1 MDRGCLDD
9 LRLALKAT
17 EDAFLLMLLQLECQK
32 RESGTKPNALRR
44 SGLIPGTL
52 YGHQGAESVEITIPA
67 KIAETLA
74 HTAVVNNTIVQVNIP
89 GLGWNGKT
97 LLREIQSHPC
107 RPLLYHL
114 SFFAIGSQSSI
125 EVDVPLHIVGEA
137 PGVTQEK
144 GALDT
149 VLTDLHVQCAPDQ
162 IPDSIDV
169 DVSQMHTGDV
179 IHVRDLIMPDG
190 VTVLGEPERTVVTVS
205 ATRAAA
211 SAESEAS
218 SAAQDTQPTA
228 GAAS

>member
-1 MDRGCLDD
+1 
-9 LRLALKAT
+9 
-17 EDAFLLMLLQLECQK
+17 MLLQLECQK

-44 SGLIPGTL
+44 SGLIPATL
-52 YGHQGAESVEITIPA
+52 YGHQGAESVEITIPK

-74 HTAVVNNTIVQVNIP
+74 QTAVVNNTIVQVNIP
-89 GLGWNGKT
+89 SLGWNGKT

-107 RPLLYHL
+107 RPLLYHF

-137 PGVTQEK
+137 PGVTLEK

-179 IHVRDLIMPDG
+179 LHVRDLIMPHG
-190 VTVLGEPERTVVTVS
+190 VTAIGEPERTVVTVS
-205 ATRAAA
+205 TTRAAA
-211 SAESEAS
+211 SSESES
-218 SAAQDTQPTA
+218 SEAQESQPTA
-228 GAAS
+228 RAAS